1 MYKCYN
7 RSSRGFVLSA
17 QEQCINSIY
26 THRESGRAV
35 VALFQWCKLCASVL
49 LLALMYHNKAHLAP
63 TADQKINTNYI
74 NIAAGL
80 DNSKVCER
88 ERTINIG
95 RRNGCGQGS
104 PCMHSIKSRDLQLPK
119 LYRHMTVVY
128 SRAGRDTLG

>member
-1 MYKCYN
+1 M
-7 RSSRGFVLSA
+7 
-17 QEQCINSIY
+17 
-26 THRESGRAV
+26 
-35 VALFQWCKLCASVL
+35 ALFQWCKLCASVL

-74 NIAAGL
+74 NMAAGL

-95 RRNGCGQGS
+95 RRS
-104 PCMHSIKSRDLQLPK
+104 RKSLHASIKSRDLQLPK